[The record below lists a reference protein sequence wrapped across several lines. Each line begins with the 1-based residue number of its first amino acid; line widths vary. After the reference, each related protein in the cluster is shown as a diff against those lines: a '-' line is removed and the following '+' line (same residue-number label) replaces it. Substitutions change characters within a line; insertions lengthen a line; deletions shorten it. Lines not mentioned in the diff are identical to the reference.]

1 MILWIRIENRG
12 PQLSHSL
19 LLSIWMEKSCSR
31 DKKEEKVHQSGFN
44 SSSSMHFLLESRNA
58 NEIVF
63 MHLLN
68 RIRSWFIYFYFIS
81 MTTEVHGESRAQKA
95 RKDLNLSWEDSDF
108 FPFFSLLL
116 FRLLILRVYVYHR
129 AKLKY
134 EKNANWKTCIIETKD
149 NKFETFLYYG
159 EWESYEISWAMSS
172 IN

>member
-1 MILWIRIENRG
+1 
-12 PQLSHSL
+12 
-19 LLSIWMEKSCSR
+19 MEKSCSR

-44 SSSSMHFLLESRNA
+44 SSSSLHFLLESRNA

-116 FRLLILRVYVYHR
+116 FRLLILRVYVCISSSQVEVWKKMQIERHASLKR
-129 AKLKY
+129 KIINLKLFCTMEDGKVTRFP
-134 EKNANWKTCIIETKD
+134 E
-149 NKFETFLYYG
+149 L
-159 EWESYEISWAMSS
+159 WAP
-172 IN
+172 